1 MLVRV
6 RNGYENVGDTA
17 NTDAI
22 VRCPLWVFQ
31 MKWVSIS
38 YSGFSADSFGVSIDT
53 DHVGL

>member
-6 RNGYENVGDTA
+6 RNGYENVGDTE

-22 VRCPLWVFQ
+22 VRCPLWVFH
-31 MKWVSIS
+31 MKWVSFS